1 MKKKQSIE
9 FLNSQ
14 FRHSLILDI
23 ATSIVPPL
31 PKEGNVCFVLNSAT
45 GVPSCWAQASPKS
58 PCLLY

>member
-23 ATSIVPPL
+23 ATSIVPS
-31 PKEGNVCFVLNSAT
+31 FT
-45 GVPSCWAQASPKS
+45 
-58 PCLLY
+58 